1 MKRFLFYPILLL
13 IFISVF
19 FIIILSLIGF
29 ETNKF
34 NKLIS
39 DKVYESKNIILEL
52 EKIKFKLDPQEL
64 SLFLETKSPKI
75 TFRNKNIPV
84 KNIKIYVDFLS
95 LFQSL
100 PKINKTNI
108 TLEELDI
115 NQLNKLSTIIK
126 PSNFK
131 SILNNR
137 ITGGKVMS
145 EIEIFLNK
153 EGLVKDFIAKGSVR
167 NLKVELINNLYLKD
181 TSLSF
186 FADKNDILIKKIF
199 GNIEDISV
207 FDGDIRLNFENGIN
221 LKSNFNSKLNFNERN
236 ILKYSKFLN
245 KYEFLKNIKTINAN
259 LNNSLSVDL
268 DETYK
273 VIDYNYILSGKVSKS
288 ELELSSS
295 FKNSLINEEINKIYF
310 KDLEIKSIFSS
321 KNSQFICD
329 GQYSL
334 NNQDF
339 LKINLENNLIN
350 NNMNLNLYFDY
361 INNFEIDLINYKKSK
376 KKIANLSLNLQKT
389 KDILNVNNFSFIEGK
404 NLIEIEGLKFK
415 NKNFLSFK
423 KINVK
428 TPNNNFSVQNENKIL
443 VTGAKFDA
451 TKLMKYFDKKS
462 SENNLQNLSS
472 KIEIDFKNIK
482 VPMSEKLENFK
493 LIGEIEKGKFNKI
506 TSKGDFGGNN
516 FLDISLKRDKS
527 SKTKYLEIY
536 SDLTRPLLTDYSFF
550 RGLSGGKLLFT
561 SIIEENKSV
570 SKLKIE
576 DFKLV
581 NAPGVIKLLSLA
593 DLGGLADLAE
603 GEGLSFD
610 LLEINM
616 QKTKDL
622 LELNEI
628 LALGP
633 SMSVLMQGY
642 QSDDGLTSLR
652 GTLVPAKTLNKIIS
666 KIPLIGNIVIPK
678 EVGEGLFGVSFKM
691 KGTKGKIKTTINPIR
706 TLTPRF
712 LQKIIDKNKEAK

>member
-1 MKRFLFYPILLL
+1 MKRFLFYPILLF
-13 IFISVF
+13 IFIFIF
-19 FIIILSLIGF
+19 FLIVLSSIGF

-39 DKVYESKNIILEL
+39 DKIYESRNIIIKLET
-52 EKIKFKLDPQEL
+52 INFKLDPQEL
-64 SLFLETKSPKI
+64 SLFLETKNPKI
-75 TFRNKNIPV
+75 TFKSINIPV
-84 KNIKIYVDFLS
+84 KNIKIYLDFLS
-95 LFQSL
+95 LFQSS

-115 NQLNKLSTIIK
+115 NQLNKLSSIIK

-137 ITGGKVMS
+137 IIEGKVMS

-167 NLKVELINNLYLKD
+167 NLNVELINNLNLKN

-199 GNIEDISV
+199 GNIEDISI
-207 FDGDIRLNFENGIN
+207 FDGDVKLNLENGIK
-221 LKSNFNSKLNFNERN
+221 LKSNFNSKLNLNEKN
-236 ILKYSKFLN
+236 IFKYSKLLN
-245 KYEFLKNIKTINAN
+245 KHELFKSIKIINAN

-273 VIDYNYILSGKVSKS
+273 VIGYNYILSGKVPKS

-310 KDLEIKSIFSS
+310 KGLEIKSIFSS

-339 LKINLENNLIN
+339 LKINLENNLDK
-350 NNMNLNLYFDY
+350 NNMNLNLNFDY
-361 INNFEIDLINYKKSK
+361 GNNFEIDFINYKKPK

-389 KDILNVNNFSFIEGK
+389 KDILSINNFSFIEGK
-404 NLIEIEGLKFK
+404 NLIKIEELKFK
-415 NKNFLSFK
+415 NKNFLSFG
-423 KINVK
+423 KIK
-428 TPNNNFSVQNENKIL
+428 IITPNNNFSVQNESKIL
-443 VTGAKFDA
+443 VKGAKFDA
-451 TKLMKYFDKKS
+451 TKLIKYFNKKTS
-462 SENNLQNLSS
+462 KNNLQNLSS
-472 KIEIDFKNIK
+472 EIEIDFKNIK

-493 LIGEIEKGKFNKI
+493 LIGEIENGKFNKI

-527 SKTKYLEIY
+527 SKIKYLEIY
-536 SDLTRPLLTDYSFF
+536 SDLPRPLLTDYSFF
-550 RGLSGGKLLFT
+550 KGLSGGKLLFT

-610 LLEINM
+610 VLEINM
-616 QKTKDL
+616 KKTKDL

-633 SMSVLMQGY
+633 SMSVLMEGY